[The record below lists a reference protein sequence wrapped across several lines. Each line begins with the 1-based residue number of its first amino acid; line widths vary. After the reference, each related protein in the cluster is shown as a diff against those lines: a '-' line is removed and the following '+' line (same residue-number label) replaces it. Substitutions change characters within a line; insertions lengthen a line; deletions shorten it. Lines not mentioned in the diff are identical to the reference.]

1 MEGIGMTT
9 ALATSTTPHPGHI
22 WRVVRLHFVNV
33 RATIVIPWLV
43 LGIIFVMNLLI
54 WGLILANLSGKS
66 RVDASAGFQYS
77 GSSFYIYVYML
88 IVAIQAV
95 SITFPFALG
104 YGVTRRHFYLGTS
117 VAFALLAVGYAAA
130 FTLLSYIEQWTNGWG
145 LGGHMF
151 TAVYYGDGVW
161 YGRFFV
167 FLVGLLF
174 FFFVGA
180 AAATV
185 WVRWKALGLVG
196 YFAVIVLVAIGL
208 LELISVTSS
217 WAAVGR
223 WLDDAGRYGVVAALL
238 VPTAIS
244 AIAGFFILRRATPK
258 S

>member
-1 MEGIGMTT
+1 MTT
-9 ALATSTTPHPGHI
+9 ALATSTIPRPGHV
-22 WRVVRLHFVNV
+22 WRVVKLHFVNV
-33 RATIVIPWLV
+33 RATIVVPWLV
-43 LGIIFVMNLLI
+43 LGLIFVMNLLI
-54 WGLILANLSGKS
+54 WALILANLSGKS
-66 RVDASAGFQYS
+66 RADASAGFQYS

-117 VAFALLAVGYAAA
+117 LAFVILSIGYAAA

-151 TAVYYGDGVW
+151 TAVYYGDGAW
-161 YGRFFV
+161 YGRFFE

-185 WVRWKALGLVG
+185 WVRWKAIGLVG
-196 YFAVIVLVAIGL
+196 YFAVIVLVAIGI
-208 LELISVTSS
+208 LELISVSDS
-217 WAAVGR
+217 WDAVIH
-223 WLDDAGRYGVVAALL
+223 WVTTTPRYGVVATLL

-244 AIAGFFILRRATPK
+244 GIAGFFILRRATPK